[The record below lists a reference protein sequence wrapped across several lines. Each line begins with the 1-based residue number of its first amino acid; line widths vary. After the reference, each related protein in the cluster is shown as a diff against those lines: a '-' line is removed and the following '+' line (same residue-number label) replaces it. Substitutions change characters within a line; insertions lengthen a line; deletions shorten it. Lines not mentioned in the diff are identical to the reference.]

1 MSMTKRDSRGRL
13 VGVATLILVA
23 VALMGCEK
31 TERRRSLDVTPQ
43 WTEVTRAGHRVVLTA
58 SVTPTSDPAISNQ
71 VSELLYPLEWFVTE
85 PANGRI
91 ISTAGNTAVYHADN
105 GAGKNVVIVRDQGNR
120 EGLANIN

>member
-1 MSMTKRDSRGRL
+1 MTKRESRGRL
-13 VGVATLILVA
+13 VGMGTLILVT

-85 PANGRI
+85 PGNGRI